1 MSQLDNSPS
10 IRDLVAEDMPL
21 EGIHL
26 IEASAGT
33 GKTYNITRIYLRLL
47 LEKKLTVK
55 QILVMTFTKDATE
68 EIRGRIDEFIRLA
81 LNNWQALCLE
91 DDFFIQVSKSVPED
105 EAKLLLKQAL
115 LFLDEAAIF
124 TIHGFC
130 KSVLT
135 EHAFASQVSF
145 NANMETDQQ
154 SIVLQATQDWYRQ
167 LASENEQAFKQVIEF
182 WSVPESLVS
191 HFSKA
196 IYKNCQL
203 ELVES
208 DHLIENYQILA
219 NQALSDLT
227 SNKETLFEHL
237 VTGKK
242 PAEQTKRTEEY
253 QQLIDWL
260 HNVIADHQNITI
272 KIPDAFID
280 GRRFSRAA
288 AKAELIEIF
297 TSVNKVKQQAKT
309 LLSDIARLKALSI
322 VREGIYRIR
331 QSVKKQKQQLN
342 VLSFDDLITTLAD
355 KLSGNA
361 EGDNLAGVNKNTL
374 ADTLIKQY
382 PFALVDEFQDTDPE
396 QFSILKALYY
406 HRQQEDFPSGLMMI
420 GDPKQAIYG
429 FRGGDVFAYMSAR
442 KECDYQWLMDTN
454 WRSSCQMITGYNR
467 LFYGDELTT
476 NGRDV
481 FGYNI
486 PYHPVKPSPIALKRA
501 DNSSQFDNG
510 NAALQLVHFEN
521 SEQKGATKQSFRA
534 EMAKWCAN
542 EIISLLSDPQ
552 QNIEAK
558 DIALLVRDG
567 TEAKDIKQAL
577 FNAGLPSVYLSN
589 RSNLL
594 HSVQTSQLLQLLK
607 GILFLENDRYFSA
620 ALSCSLLPYSPQ
632 AFYQLQQDD
641 LAWQSMK
648 ITFSQLR
655 DEWLKKSFIT
665 MALKLMHDHMV
676 IVGEDSERTITNL
689 LHLFEIIQSA
699 SQRHKQPQELLYWFE
714 QQSLAEFP
722 EGENELR
729 LESEENLIRIMTQH
743 GAKGLEYPIVFIP
756 YATRHKYP
764 LKFGNKN
771 VQLIEYHD
779 EKGQLAV
786 SLSGSDKAKQCMADE
801 AYAESIRL
809 LYVAVT
815 RAEQRCYLLTTDFDS
830 SYLSPLGLCCHWQK
844 GSDIQQSLNTLSLE
858 SSQSIKLTVVDEEI
872 KSFIYQGTLTHEV
885 KGEVTPFNGNIE
897 RDWWLSSFTALSRN
911 IRDNGVSL
919 PDRDNESLLEINNI
933 EDSQF
938 QHLLRF
944 SLTKGAQTG
953 NLLHD
958 ILENLTFS
966 HPDWDKAL
974 KWPLVKYGEL
984 PAGYSTGDL
993 ETWLQQVL
1001 AAPLGDNFSL
1011 STLSGEHCL
1020 KEVEFYFPLNKSST
1034 KQLSEFVVNHRQNSP
1049 YESLQ
1054 NTAINLPH
1062 FSTLKGM
1069 MHGFIDLIFEQQ
1081 GKYYICDYK
1090 SNHLGDDYRDYHKTL
1105 LQQDIV
1111 KHHYDLQYLIYS
1123 LALHRYLTVTLDDYQ
1138 PERDFGGVYYLYL
1151 RGMTDVK
1158 SHQECGVFHRK
1169 ISLDELSELD
1179 AIFSGD
1185 LTDLTDIKPVEN
1197 QLSDRVN
1204 DNKGDN
1210 NG

>member
-1 MSQLDNSPS
+1 MNSNDNLP
-10 IRDLVAEDMPL
+10 VAKNLLAQDIPL

-33 GKTYNITRIYLRLL
+33 GKTFNITRIYLRLL
-47 LEKKLTVK
+47 LEQKLTVK

-81 LNNWQALCLE
+81 LNNWQALCQK
-91 DDFFIQVSKSVPED
+91 DDFFIQISKTVSED
-105 EAKLLLKQAL
+105 EAQHLLKQAL

-154 SIVLQATQDWYRQ
+154 SFVLQATQDWYRQ

-182 WSVPESLVS
+182 WSVPESLIS

-196 IYKNCQL
+196 IYKNCEL

-208 DHLIENYQILA
+208 DYLVENYKTLA
-219 NQALSDLT
+219 TQAVSDLT
-227 SNKETLFEHL
+227 INKNTVFQHL
-237 VTGKK
+237 VDGKNA
-242 PAEQTKRTEEY
+242 AEQSKRTDEY
-253 QQLIDWL
+253 QQLIAWL
-260 HNVIADHQNITI
+260 HNVIADHQNVSI
-272 KIPDAFID
+272 KMPDGFID
-280 GRRFSRAA
+280 GRRFS
-288 AKAELIEIF
+288 KSPGKTELVEIF
-297 TSVNKVKQQAKT
+297 SSVNKVKQQAKS
-309 LLSDIARLKALSI
+309 LLSDIARLQALAI
-322 VREGIYRIR
+322 VREGIYQIR
-331 QSVKKQKQQLN
+331 NAVKKQKQQLN

-355 KLSGNA
+355 KLTIDNDGEISSGK
-361 EGDNLAGVNKNTL
+361 NKNILANTL
-374 ADTLIKQY
+374 NKQY

-406 HRQQEDFPSGLMMI
+406 HRKNEGYLSGLMMI

-454 WRSSCQMITGYNR
+454 WRSSCQMINGYNR
-467 LFYGDELTT
+467 LFYGDDLETK
-476 NGRDV
+476 GRDV

-486 PYHPVKPSPIALKRA
+486 PYHPVKPSPKALKSENEA
-501 DNSSQFDNG
+501 TDSLIGKSQNKS
-510 NAALQLVHFEN
+510 ALQVIHFEN
-521 SEQKGATKQSFRA
+521 SEKKGATKQSFRT
-534 EMAKWCAN
+534 EMATWCAN
-542 EIISLLSDPQ
+542 EIIQLLADANQ
-552 QNIEAK
+552 KIEAK

-589 RSNLL
+589 RTNLL
-594 HSVQTSQLLQLLK
+594 HSKQTAQLLLLLK

-620 ALSCSLLPYSPQ
+620 ALTCALFPYSPN

-641 LAWQSMK
+641 LAWQAMK
-648 ITFSQLR
+648 ATFSQLR
-655 DEWLKKSFIT
+655 EEWLKKSFIT
-665 MALKLMHDHMV
+665 MALKLMHDHMK
-676 IVGEDSERTITNL
+676 ITGEDSERTITNL
-689 LHLFEIIQSA
+689 LHLFEVIQSA

-729 LESEENLIRIMTQH
+729 LESEENLIRIITQH
-743 GAKGLEYPIVFIP
+743 GSKGLEYPIVFIP
-756 YATRHKYP
+756 FATRHKNP

-779 EKGQLAV
+779 EKGKLVV
-786 SLSGSDKAKQCMADE
+786 SLSGSEKAKQSMADE

-815 RAEQRCYLLTTDFDS
+815 RAEKRCYLLSTQFES
-830 SYLSPLGLCCHWQK
+830 SHLSPLGLCCHWQK
-844 GSDIQQSLNTLSLE
+844 NGNIQQSLNLLALE
-858 SSQSIKLTVVDEEI
+858 RTGSIQLKIIEQAIEAET
-872 KSFIYQGTLTHEV
+872 YQGKLNEHLQGNV
-885 KGEVTPFNGNIE
+885 SQFHGNIE

-919 PDRDNESLLEINNI
+919 PDRDNESTIVKPIL
-933 EDSQF
+933 DDTQY

-944 SLTKGAQTG
+944 TLSKGAHTG

-958 ILENLTFS
+958 IFEYLSFT
-966 HPDWDKAL
+966 HPDWEKSI
-974 KWPLVKYGEL
+974 KWPLVKYGKL
-984 PAGYSTGDL
+984 PVGYTTKDL
-993 ETWLQQVL
+993 QAWLAQVL
-1001 AAPLGDNFSL
+1001 SAQLADDFSL
-1011 STLSGEHCL
+1011 SAVGVDHCL

-1034 KQLSEFVVNHRQNSP
+1034 KQLAKFVMEHRQNSP
-1049 YESLQ
+1049 YDSPISSV
-1054 NTAINLPH
+1054 INLPN

-1069 MHGFIDLIFEQQ
+1069 MHGFIDLIFEHQ

-1090 SNHLGDDYRDYHKTL
+1090 SNHLGDNFNDYHGNL
-1105 LQQDIV
+1105 LQQDIA
-1111 KHHYDLQYLIYS
+1111 KHHYDLQYLIYA
-1123 LALHRYLTVTLDDYQ
+1123 LALHRYLEVTLDDYQ

-1151 RGMTDVK
+1151 RGMTDEAEHK
-1158 SHQECGVFHRK
+1158 GCGVFYRK
-1169 ISLDELSELD
+1169 ISEVELLQLDV
-1179 AIFSGD
+1179 IFSGESFSD
-1185 LTDLTDIKPVEN
+1185 KFLNIK
-1197 QLSDRVN
+1197 SDSSGRV
-1204 DNKGDN
+1204 DNE
-1210 NG
+1210 